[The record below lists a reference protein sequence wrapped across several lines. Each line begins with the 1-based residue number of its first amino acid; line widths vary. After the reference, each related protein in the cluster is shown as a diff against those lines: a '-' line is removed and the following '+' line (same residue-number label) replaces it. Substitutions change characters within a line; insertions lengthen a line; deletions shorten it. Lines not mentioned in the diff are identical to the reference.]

1 MSANLGRH
9 LTDDGEILRC
19 DGCRLIFAA
28 EALQTADDNEQICD
42 ACAKRRSVIV
52 AEWPSTVAE
61 SKSTPYLE
69 AWAAANA
76 AEAAEDA
83 ARAAWV
89 AARATAKAA
98 YAAAWVAAGTAKAAC
113 DAVWNSARTA
123 KVAAEAAVKIA
134 AKAANDARAAYLA
147 KPLTPETP

>member
-1 MSANLGRH
+1 MSISWPDEEPLES
-9 LTDDGEILRC
+9 DDVDDGGEILRC
-19 DGCRLIFAA
+19 DGCRKIFAA

-69 AWAAANA
+69 AWAAYVA
-76 AEAAEDA
+76 AEDAYDA

-89 AARATAKAA
+89 AA
-98 YAAAWVAAGTAKAAC
+98 GTTKAAC

-123 KVAAEAAVKIA
+123 KVAAEGTAKTA
-134 AKAANDARAAYLA
+134 AKAACDAKTTTAV
-147 KPLTPETP
+147 TP

>member
-1 MSANLGRH
+1 MSA
-9 LTDDGEILRC
+9 
-19 DGCRLIFAA
+19 
-28 EALQTADDNEQICD
+28 
-42 ACAKRRSVIV
+42 
-52 AEWPSTVAE
+52 
-61 SKSTPYLE
+61 KSTPYLE
-69 AWAAANA
+69 AWDKVRV
-76 AEAAEDA
+76 AEDAYDA

-89 AARATAKAA
+89 AA
-98 YAAAWVAAGTAKAAC
+98 GTTKAAC